1 MQVVMF
7 TSQQLQPRERK
18 RKSMISVKFFCL
30 TAAEDI
36 SYKKILRPPP
46 CFMSFWPLN
55 LMFRQQWDRYE
66 RHFITFYVKNHCHLY
81 NCSSQKPRCHPRYFP
96 FSQVKLITS
105 LVHVTHYVLCAKS
118 LQLCLTRCDPV
129 ERSPPGSSV
138 HGTLQARI
146 LGWAPMPSSRGS
158 FWPRDRTHVS

>member
-1 MQVVMF
+1 
-7 TSQQLQPRERK
+7 
-18 RKSMISVKFFCL
+18 
-30 TAAEDI
+30 
-36 SYKKILRPPP
+36 
-46 CFMSFWPLN
+46 
-55 LMFRQQWDRYE
+55 MFRQRDRYE
-66 RHFITFYVKNHCHLY
+66 RNFITFYVKNHCHLY

-105 LVHVTHYVLCAKS
+105 LVHVTHSVLCAKS

-146 LGWAPMPSSRGS
+146 LGRLPCPPPGDLSDPGIKPTSLNLLNWQVSSLLLVL
-158 FWPRDRTHVS
+158 PT